1 MGAVTQQFANGY
13 ERNSPYRLIH
23 DVYVLLDYGD
33 RLVLDSFGLTPT
45 EFRLLNLID
54 PDTGH
59 RLTTLSDRLLR
70 SKSQVT
76 RVVDS
81 LEGRDL
87 VQRRHDPGDRRA
99 QKVVLTKEGQSL
111 RENINKSHLKSL
123 EARFGS
129 LGDAE
134 RDALIKTLDHLK
146 HGMASY
152 LKLE

>member
-1 MGAVTQQFANGY
+1 MLPEPVNGY

-54 PDTGH
+54 PDTGQ

-81 LEGRDL
+81 LEDKDL
-87 VQRRHDPGDRRA
+87 VKSKNDLDERHA
-99 QKVVLTKEGQSL
+99 QKVVLTCA
-111 RENINKSHLKSL
+111 NK
-123 EARFGS
+123 
-129 LGDAE
+129 
-134 RDALIKTLDHLK
+134 
-146 HGMASY
+146 
-152 LKLE
+152 